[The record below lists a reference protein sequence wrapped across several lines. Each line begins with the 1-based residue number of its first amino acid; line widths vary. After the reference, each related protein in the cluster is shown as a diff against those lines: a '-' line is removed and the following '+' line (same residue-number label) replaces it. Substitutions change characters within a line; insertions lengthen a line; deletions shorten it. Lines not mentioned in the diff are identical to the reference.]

1 MSIRKRIN
9 SLFKSSISINGI
21 RDSVTSFNDGI
32 TKANNTASE
41 IVQKTNERNNF
52 KRSLIGKDN
61 EFFRRRRENVRRK
74 DREDELEAAS
84 VQGIAAR
91 QGTVSSRSTKGFLGR
106 IIDFFGI
113 ILIGWFVTQLPKIL
127 DGIQALIKRISKVI
141 NILTGFIGGI
151 QDFLTNFGTGLVN
164 VKDQVLKFDF
174 DKQRAEADE
183 NLEKTMGGVSRLNL
197 EYVRAANIFSDP
209 ENIGLT
215 DFNEGSLFEKDER
228 FRKKPKENPPQE
240 TENQGQ
246 TQTQSNTS
254 STNLQENNT
263 NENRDDFKSVKETKK
278 VEKVETDDDE
288 NVEGVINDPFIGELE
303 SKTAQSKGATID
315 QKNQENKDE
324 KDEKD
329 EDVSLKQK
337 LEGFMSNMFGTKSK
351 REKDTKDSSIEGVEG
366 EIQEMAGKL
375 GETKNLE
382 SAMAKFADSIKKG
395 KKEGDSVITPLRLTR
410 DKLVEDNQVDG
421 NTVYLIE
428 TPVNMGGNNS
438 GSMAPSNGG
447 SKMQLNNNKSD
458 QQNIFKRIQK
468 IILS

>member
-246 TQTQSNTS
+246 TQTQGNTS

-263 NENRDDFKSVKETKK
+263 NENRDDLKSVKETK
-278 VEKVETDDDE
+278 KVETDDDE

-303 SKTAQSKGATID
+303 SKNAQSKGATID
-315 QKNQENKDE
+315 
-324 KDEKD
+324 
-329 EDVSLKQK
+329 
-337 LEGFMSNMFGTKSK
+337 
-351 REKDTKDSSIEGVEG
+351 
-366 EIQEMAGKL
+366 
-375 GETKNLE
+375 
-382 SAMAKFADSIKKG
+382 
-395 KKEGDSVITPLRLTR
+395 
-410 DKLVEDNQVDG
+410 
-421 NTVYLIE
+421 
-428 TPVNMGGNNS
+428 
-438 GSMAPSNGG
+438 
-447 SKMQLNNNKSD
+447 
-458 QQNIFKRIQK
+458 
-468 IILS
+468 